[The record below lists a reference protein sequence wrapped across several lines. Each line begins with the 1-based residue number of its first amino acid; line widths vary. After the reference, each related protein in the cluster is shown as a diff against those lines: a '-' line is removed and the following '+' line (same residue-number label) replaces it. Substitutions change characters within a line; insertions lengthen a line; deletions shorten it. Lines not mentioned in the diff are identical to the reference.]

1 MMEKLNDLDY
11 FNTSIILLRR
21 LEKVAYAR
29 NERLR
34 IFHEKTRAIRA
45 ITAVI
50 LASILPTV
58 FWITALT
65 SLEVSIFD
73 VQVPGAFM
81 IRLIGLLVT
90 TASLIILPY
99 FFIHMIWRQPLF
111 RAFSYLFEKK
121 VKHQLFSDIEKI
133 DEKANHIISQQVFK
147 KPRVPDHYLSVEYLT
162 LLEKY
167 IASGK
172 AKTVSEAVD
181 YLKSELEHRF
191 YFSSLESHQT
201 LLQKE
206 KDYLTDEKVNLVK
219 RIEKEEEIYG

>member
-45 ITAVI
+45 ITAGI

-111 RAFSYLFEKK
+111 RAFSYLFEKRSNTSCF
-121 VKHQLFSDIEKI
+121 QI
-133 DEKANHIISQQVFK
+133 
-147 KPRVPDHYLSVEYLT
+147 
-162 LLEKY
+162 
-167 IASGK
+167 
-172 AKTVSEAVD
+172 
-181 YLKSELEHRF
+181 
-191 YFSSLESHQT
+191 
-201 LLQKE
+201 
-206 KDYLTDEKVNLVK
+206 
-219 RIEKEEEIYG
+219 

>member
-45 ITAVI
+45 ITAGI

-99 FFIHMIWRQPLF
+99 FFIH
-111 RAFSYLFEKK
+111 
-121 VKHQLFSDIEKI
+121 
-133 DEKANHIISQQVFK
+133 
-147 KPRVPDHYLSVEYLT
+147 
-162 LLEKY
+162 
-167 IASGK
+167 
-172 AKTVSEAVD
+172 
-181 YLKSELEHRF
+181 
-191 YFSSLESHQT
+191 
-201 LLQKE
+201 
-206 KDYLTDEKVNLVK
+206 
-219 RIEKEEEIYG
+219 